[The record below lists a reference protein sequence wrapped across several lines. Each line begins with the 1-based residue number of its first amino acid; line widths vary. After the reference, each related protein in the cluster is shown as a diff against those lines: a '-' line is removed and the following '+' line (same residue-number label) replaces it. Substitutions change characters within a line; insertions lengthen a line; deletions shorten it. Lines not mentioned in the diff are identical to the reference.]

1 MGKIT
6 DAAVAL
12 IVLIIG
18 LYIITRMGLTFP
30 DIESMFHKFFFPSS
44 GGAANNTT
52 AGLILFGMA
61 STNSK
66 VREKIRN
73 RFVEIKRAMFERN
86 LKKTEREEKKRGYY
100 ER

>member
-12 IVLIIG
+12 IVIIIG
-18 LYIITRMGLTFP
+18 LYILTRLGLTFP
-30 DIESMFHKFFFPSS
+30 SIESMFHKFFFPPS
-44 GGAANNTT
+44 GGATNNTT

-66 VREKIRN
+66 VREKLRN
-73 RFVEIKRAMFERN
+73 RFIEIKRRVLTRN
-86 LKKTEREEKKRGYY
+86 LKKAEREARARDNY